1 MASIFPT
8 TSFRE
13 RFIVQHVGTETLL
26 YDEIRHKAFCLNQVS
41 GLIWKLAEKRLTLKQ
56 LADQASSEL
65 QHPVSE
71 EIIRFALVDLNR
83 DGLLE
88 PGLESADLIA
98 PSRREMVKKL
108 GVGAAL
114 MMPLVT
120 SVFAP
125 TPAFAASGPHGGC
138 LLPDTLVSLWDGTVI
153 AAAAVR
159 LHHTLRGI
167 DPRTGQIHSA
177 QVVSSHSFRAEQLL
191 TFFTASGEMVKSSP
205 SHLFIADTGD
215 LGGTRASSFR
225 AGDSIMV
232 YDRAQSRALPS
243 IITAIQ
249 TSQIPQR
256 VVNIELG
263 SDAHTF
269 VSAGIVSHNKVVTES
284 VQEEPEIPSTIKP
297 LF

>member
-1 MASIFPT
+1 MPPAFSK
-8 TSFRE
+8 SFRE
-13 RFIVQHVGTETLL
+13 RFIIQHVGTETLL

-41 GLIWKLAEKRLTLKQ
+41 GLIWKLAEKPRTLKQ
-56 LADQASSEL
+56 LAEAASSEL

-71 EIIRFALVDLNR
+71 DIVRFALADLDR

-88 PGLESADLIA
+88 PRAESHDLMA

-125 TPAFAASGPHGGC
+125 TPAFASTPHGGC
-138 LLPDTLVSLWDGTVI
+138 LLPDTPVSLSDGTWI
-153 AAAAVR
+153 AAEAVQP
-159 LHHTLRGI
+159 HHQLRGI
-167 DPRTGQIHSA
+167 DPRTGQFHSA
-177 QVVSSHSFRAEQLL
+177 QVVSCHTHRAEELL

-205 SHLFIADTGD
+205 SHLFIACEED
-215 LGGTRASSFR
+215 LDGTRASTFR

-232 YDRAQSRALPS
+232 YDRRLSRALPS
-243 IITAIQ
+243 TITAIQ
-249 TSQIPQR
+249 TSQVPQR
-256 VVNIELG
+256 VVNFELA
-263 SDAHTF
+263 SEAHTY
-269 VSAGIVSHNKVVTES
+269 VSAGIVSHNKIQS
-284 VQEEPEIPSTIKP
+284 DARQPEPLEIPSTIKP